1 VRAREG
7 SVLNCVAPAAVN
19 ARLSTCQRV
28 VDLIHGALAQAVP
41 ERLTAAH
48 NGACFVASFVGRQPA
63 TGAPWVYLETIG
75 GGFGARATKD
85 GLDGTAFPLVGRV
98 SMDLTTFD
106 ISDLPEGAVV
116 PGGFVALIDAANDAD
131 AVALRANTIGYEI
144 LTGLS
149 RRAHR
154 IWLGA

>member
-1 VRAREG
+1 M
-7 SVLNCVAPAAVN
+7 
-19 ARLSTCQRV
+19 
-28 VDLIHGALAQAVP
+28 
-41 ERLTAAH
+41 
-48 NGACFVASFVGRQPA
+48 A
-63 TGAPWVYLETIG
+63 T
-75 GGFGARATKD
+75 
-85 GLDGTAFPLVGRV
+85 LDGTAFPLVGRV